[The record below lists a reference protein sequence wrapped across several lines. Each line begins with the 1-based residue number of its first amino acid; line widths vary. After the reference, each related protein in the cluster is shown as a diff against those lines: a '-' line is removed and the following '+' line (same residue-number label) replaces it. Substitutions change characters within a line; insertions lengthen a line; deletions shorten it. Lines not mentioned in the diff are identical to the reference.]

1 MIYLGADHRG
11 YHLKEDLKK
20 FLEQEKIKFQDLG
33 NLEYDEEDD
42 YPDFAKK
49 VAEKISSNSKK
60 DKGILISSEARNKAP
75 LSKAKGILICGT
87 GIGMSIVANKFKE
100 VRAGLCLSGYMAKR
114 AVEEDDINIL
124 CLAADI
130 TDVGTSEK
138 IIKEWLKAKFKN
150 EERYKRRIKKIYV

>member
-11 YHLKEDLKK
+11 YNLKEELKK
-20 FLEQEKIKFQDLG
+20 LLEQEKIKFQDLG

-49 VAEKISSNSKK
+49 VAEKVSSNFKK
-60 DKGILISSEARNKAP
+60 DKGV
-75 LSKAKGILICGT
+75 LICGT

-100 VRAGLCLSGYMAKR
+100 VRAGLCLSGYMVKR

-130 TDVGTSEK
+130 TDTGTSEK

-150 EERYKRRIKKIYV
+150 EERHKRRLKKITKIE

>member
-1 MIYLGADHRG
+1 MIYLGTDHRG
-11 YHLKEDLKK
+11 YNLKEELKK
-20 FLEQEKIKFQDLG
+20 SLEQEKIKFQDLG

-49 VAEKISSNSKK
+49 VVEKISPDFKK
-60 DKGILISSEARNKAP
+60 D
-75 LSKAKGILICGT
+75 KGILICGT
-87 GIGMSIVANKFKE
+87 GIGMSIVANKFKQI
-100 VRAGLCLSGYMAKR
+100 RAGLCLSSYMAKR

-138 IIKEWLKAKFKN
+138 IIKEWLKSKFKN
-150 EERYKRRIKKIYV
+150 ETRHKRRLKKIANLLN

>member
-11 YHLKEDLKK
+11 YNLKEELKK

-33 NLEYDEEDD
+33 NLEYNEEDD

-60 DKGILISSEARNKAP
+60 DKGILI
-75 LSKAKGILICGT
+75 CGT
-87 GIGMSIVANKFKE
+87 GIGMSIVANKFKG
-100 VRAGLCLSGYMAKR
+100 VRAGLCLSGYMVKR
-114 AVEEDDINIL
+114 AAEEDDINIL

-130 TDVGTSEK
+130 TDAGTGEK
-138 IIKEWLKAKFKN
+138 IMKEWLKAKFKN
-150 EERYKRRIKKIYV
+150 EERYKRRLNKIDV

>member
-11 YHLKEDLKK
+11 YNLKEDLKK
-20 FLEQEKIKFQDLG
+20 FLEQGKIKFQDLG

-60 DKGILISSEARNKAP
+60 DR
-75 LSKAKGILICGT
+75 GILICGT
-87 GIGMSIVANKFKE
+87 GIGMSIVANKFKQ

-130 TDVGTSEK
+130 TDAGTSEK
-138 IIKEWLKAKFKN
+138 IIKEWLKAKFKDK
-150 EERYKRRIKKIYV
+150 ECYKRRLNKIDA

>member
-11 YHLKEDLKK
+11 YNLKEELKK

-49 VAEKISSNSKK
+49 VVEKISSDLKK
-60 DKGILISSEARNKAP
+60 D
-75 LSKAKGILICGT
+75 KGILICGT

-100 VRAGLCLSGYMAKR
+100 IRAGLCLSAYMAKR

-130 TDVGTSEK
+130 TDAGTSEK
-138 IIKEWLKAKFKN
+138 IIKEWLRSKFKN
-150 EERYKRRIKKIYV
+150 ETRHKRRLKKIANLLN

>member
-11 YHLKEDLKK
+11 YNLKKDLKK

-49 VAEKISSNSKK
+49 VAEKIFSNSKK
-60 DKGILISSEARNKAP
+60 D
-75 LSKAKGILICGT
+75 KGILICGT
-87 GIGMSIVANKFKE
+87 GIGMSIVANKFKQ

-130 TDVGTSEK
+130 TDTGTSEK

-150 EERYKRRIKKIYV
+150 EEPYKRRLNKIDA